1 MLAKERIQT
10 SLENL
15 IAEYKAQ
22 NPCSHEMFERARH
35 SLPGG
40 NSRTGVYMA
49 PFPMYA
55 QSGEGVYLVN
65 LDGHRLLDFVNN
77 ASALILG
84 HAHPAVVAALQE
96 RVAKGTGFSQ
106 PTVPEVELA
115 ELLQERM
122 PSLERIRFCNSG
134 TETVLHALRAAKAF
148 TGRRKIAKF
157 EGAYHGT
164 SDYALVSH
172 LPPLGPELGPAQ
184 RPRSVPSSEGLAPS
198 ILEDVVILPFNDA
211 TTCKEIINENGDD
224 LAAVIVDPLST
235 GAGMTLPVDGFLT
248 QLRNIT
254 EQAGVLL
261 IFDEVISFRVSQRGA
276 QELYGVRPDLTCLA
290 KIIAG
295 GTPGGAFG
303 GRAEIMALYD
313 PSCGGAKLPHAGT
326 YNANPFSMTAG
337 LATLRALT
345 PAAYSKLDILTQRLG
360 TGLKS
365 VFQEAGMQAQVTVV
379 GSLCSIHFLPTLPR
393 NYREAALDDNL
404 MHQWLLFSLLS
415 QGILWSPKANV
426 SLPMEETHI
435 DQLISAVQSTLREL

>member
-1 MLAKERIQT
+1 MET
-10 SLENL
+10 SLEKL

-22 NPCSHEMFERARH
+22 NPCSREMFERARQ

-55 QSGEGVYLVN
+55 ESGEGVYLVN

-77 ASALILG
+77 ATALILG

-96 RVAKGTGFSQ
+96 RVAKGTAFSQ

-148 TGRRKIAKF
+148 TGRHKIAKF

-172 LPPLGPELGPAQ
+172 LPPLGPELGPAP

-211 TTCKEIINENGDD
+211 TTCEEIINENADD
-224 LAAVIVDPLST
+224 LATVIVDPLST

-248 QLRNIT
+248 QLRSIT

-261 IFDEVISFRVSQRGA
+261 IFDEVISFRVSQGGA

-345 PAAYSKLDILTQRLG
+345 PEAYSKLDILTQRLG

-365 VFQEAGMQAQVTVV
+365 VFQEAGVQAQVTVV
-379 GSLCSIHFLPTLPR
+379 GSLCCIHFLPTVPR
-393 NYREAALDDNL
+393 NYREAAQDDNL
-404 MHQWLLFSLLS
+404 MHQWLLFSLLN
-415 QGILWSPKANV
+415 QGVHWSPKANV

-435 DQLISAVQSTLREL
+435 DQLISAVRTALQQL